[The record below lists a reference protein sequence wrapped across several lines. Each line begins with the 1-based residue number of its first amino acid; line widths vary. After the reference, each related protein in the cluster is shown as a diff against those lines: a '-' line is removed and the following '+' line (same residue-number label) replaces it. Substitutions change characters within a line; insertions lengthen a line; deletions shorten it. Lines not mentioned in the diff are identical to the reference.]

1 MPYLVETHHRPD
13 NEETRN
19 NLRPE
24 HLAYLDANVSKL
36 LAAGAK
42 LNDDGSVA
50 PGSFYIVDTEDR
62 AAAEAF
68 MNGEPYSR
76 AGLFERVVYT
86 RWRKGYFDFKRQPA
100 K

>member
-1 MPYLVETHHRPD
+1 
-13 NEETRN
+13 
-19 NLRPE
+19 
-24 HLAYLDANVSKL
+24 
-36 LAAGAK
+36 
-42 LNDDGSVA
+42 
-50 PGSFYIVDTEDR
+50 
-62 AAAEAF
+62 

>member
-13 NEETRN
+13 TEETRN

-50 PGSFYIVDTEDR
+50 PGSI
-62 AAAEAF
+62 
-68 MNGEPYSR
+68 
-76 AGLFERVVYT
+76 
-86 RWRKGYFDFKRQPA
+86 RKIAPPPKRS
-100 K
+100 